1 MAMTYDEAMGTLCAM
16 FDTFDRETI
25 SCVLEMN
32 RGQLES
38 TIDTLLGMQAD
49 INGEPAPV
57 ALLPAA
63 RVALPDDFLRLPG
76 YTSAM
81 EQEAQDRMMAEM
93 LQNEDF
99 FRNELMADG
108 EFSAY
113 LGTSPHHAR
122 ASPTRRLSNE
132 KSAMEVANETLS
144 AVSGKLS
151 TMSVAMRNKMYAM
164 YSRFQTRNDAAAR
177 ADPGSRRRLMSMSDE
192 EDDDDDRRQPAN
204 DERETMHRRKTSGSE
219 EDAAVVHRGPT
230 DAASSSSS
238 WGHSKSD

>member
-1 MAMTYDEAMGTLCAM
+1 MAVTYDEAMGTLCAM

-49 INGEPAPV
+49 MNGEPAPV
-57 ALLPAA
+57 EPLSAARA

-99 FRNELMADG
+99 FRNELMADR

-113 LGTSPHHAR
+113 LGTPPHHAR

-132 KSAMEVANETLS
+132 KSAMEVANETLT

-164 YSRFQTRNDAAAR
+164 YSRFQTRNDSAAH

-192 EDDDDDRRQPAN
+192 EDDDDRRRLAN
-204 DERETMHRRKTSGSE
+204 DEHDTMHRRKTSATE
-219 EDAAVVHRGPT
+219 DDAAVVHRGPT
-230 DAASSSSS
+230 DAASS